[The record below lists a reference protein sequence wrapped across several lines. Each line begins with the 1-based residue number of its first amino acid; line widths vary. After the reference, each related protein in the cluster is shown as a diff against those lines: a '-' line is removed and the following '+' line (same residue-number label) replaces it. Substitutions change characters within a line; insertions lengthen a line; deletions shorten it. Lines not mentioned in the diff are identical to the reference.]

1 MSLASRE
8 LPSVAATMAPPR
20 SPADT
25 PAGAISGPSWL
36 NNLRAML
43 AKELLLEWRNLSR
56 LGSVALFGAV
66 TLVLFSFVAPPQA
79 GARRMATAG
88 FLVLALLLSSTLSLS
103 ESFRK
108 ETHHRALTGLLLVP
122 VAPSAIFIAKA
133 FANFF
138 QLVLLAPVL
147 IPVALVLFSVDLT
160 ATSGVSY
167 PLLQLLAVWALASA
181 GLAAPGTLYA
191 AMTSDLRG
199 RDVVLPLLFF
209 PLVVP
214 VLLAAVKAT
223 ALVLSG
229 DAMGQL
235 GSWNL
240 LLLIFAVVHG
250 TLGTVLFGYAVEES

>member
-8 LPSVAATMAPPR
+8 LPPAAPTVAQVKSPP
-20 SPADT
+20 DT
-25 PAGAISGPSWL
+25 KLTPITPLGWL
-36 NNLRAML
+36 ANLRAML

-56 LGSVALFGAV
+56 LGAVALFGAV

-79 GARRMATAG
+79 GARRVATAG

-108 ETHHRALTGLLLVP
+108 ETHHRALLGLLLVP
-122 VAPSAIFIAKA
+122 VAPSTIFIAKA
-133 FANFF
+133 FANFL

-160 ATSGVSY
+160 AAGGIGY
-167 PLLQLLAVWALASA
+167 PVLRLFAVWTLASA

-223 ALVLSG
+223 ALVLTG
-229 DAMGQL
+229 DAMQQL

-240 LLLIFAVVHG
+240 LLLIFAGVHG
-250 TLGTVLFGYAVEES
+250 SLGTVLFGYAVEES